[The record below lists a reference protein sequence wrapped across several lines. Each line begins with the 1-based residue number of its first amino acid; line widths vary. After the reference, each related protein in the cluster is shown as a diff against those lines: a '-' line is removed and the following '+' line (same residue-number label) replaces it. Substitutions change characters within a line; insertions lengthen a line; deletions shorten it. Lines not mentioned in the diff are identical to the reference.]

1 MGLKEEV
8 ISAIARTLD
17 VGENEIVEDKT
28 LYDSIGVDSTEMVEL
43 TVALGKQFAV
53 KIETNE
59 IGKNSTPQNI
69 VAIIENK
76 KS

>member
-8 ISAIARTLD
+8 ISAIAKTLD

-43 TVALGKQFAV
+43 AVALGKQFEIR
-53 KIETNE
+53 IEANE
-59 IGKNSTPQNI
+59 IGKNSTPQEI
-69 VAIIENK
+69 VTVIENK